1 MGSLTNLNR
10 REFLRLTAAGGS
22 LALLAACVPAQAPG
36 TQAPSDASQAA
47 VEAVTL
53 RWWAYY
59 EPTTRCLLC
68 GDFAQEF
75 EEANPGVTIETSIL
89 GSTGYSE
96 RLAAAFSAGDPPEL
110 YGTTRTT
117 WAIQVQDGVALNL
130 GDWYRDTGMIDKVHP
145 GAQAWCTY
153 DGELYGIS
161 AWDLFCQE
169 WYYNATVFEEL
180 GIEEPK
186 TEDDLYVIAP
196 LLAERVRYPFL
207 IGGSQVGLWSELLAV
222 VQAQTCGITPI
233 LAAAESK
240 DYHIPELLTAVEKCD
255 RMFKEGLIS
264 QDALGITGQDLV
276 TTFASGEVGLITFHT
291 GWQPRIKE
299 SVEAAGGSVK
309 LDLFKDA
316 VLFVPEPKSPWA
328 SGYAMVWAVPQGNQ
342 YPEQTLDFLTYLMSP
357 DVQRRIASAG
367 GGIPPLQETWDA
379 ITDPLLQTSIK
390 HLGES
395 TAESL
400 FLVDFLHPRVVES
413 VYTSM
418 LAMAQGTGTPEQV
431 LDAMTEAVQTV

>member
-1 MGSLTNLNR
+1 MSNISNINR
-10 REFLRLTAAGGS
+10 RDFLRLTTAGGA
-22 LALLAACVPAQAPG
+22 LALLAACAPAQAPSA
-36 TQAPSDASQAA
+36 QAPSEGA
-47 VEAVTL
+47 EAGGEEVTL

-59 EPTTRCLLC
+59 EPTGRCLLC
-68 GDFAQEF
+68 ADFAQEF
-75 EEANPGVTIETSIL
+75 QDANPNITIETSIL
-89 GSTGYSE
+89 GSTGYHE
-96 RLAAAFSAGDPPEL
+96 RVAAAFSAGDPPEL
-110 YGTTRTT
+110 YGTTHTT
-117 WAIQVQDGVALNL
+117 WNIQVQDGVVLNL

-169 WYYNATVFEEL
+169 WYYNASVFEEL

-186 TEDDLYVIAP
+186 TEDDLYEIAP
-196 LLAERVRYPFL
+196 ILAESVRYPFL
-207 IGGSQVGLWSELLAV
+207 IGGSQVALWSELLAV

-233 LAAAESK
+233 MAAAQAK

-264 QDALGITGQDLV
+264 PDAFGITGQDLV
-276 TTFASGEVGLITFHT
+276 TTFANGEVGFITFHT
-291 GWQPRIKE
+291 GWQPRITT
-299 SVEAAGGSVK
+299 SIEAAGDAFK

-316 VLFVPEPKSPWA
+316 VLFTPEPKSPWA
-328 SGYAMVWAVPQGNQ
+328 SGYAMVWAVPQGNRHLE
-342 YPEQTLDFLTYLMSP
+342 PTLDFLTYMMSP
-357 DVQRRIASAG
+357 DVQRRIAEAG
-367 GGIPPLQETWDA
+367 GGIPPLEETWDA
-379 ITDPLLQTSIK
+379 ITDPLYQTSVK

-395 TAESL
+395 TSESL

-431 LDAMTEAVQTV
+431 LDAMTEAIQTV